1 MNFKEWQKDQKVIL
15 IDGSMSLGLEEQG
28 LDLNDKLWTAKA
40 LLNEPE
46 KIVKVHQN
54 YYDAG
59 ANIAITSSYQATVT
73 GFERLGYSTEASR
86 GLIKQTVRLAKQAQA
101 NSQGTQEKW
110 VAASVGPYGAYLA
123 DGSEYRGNYGL
134 SQTELEDFHRE
145 RLELLLDAEP
155 DLLAI
160 ETIPDLTEIQ
170 ALIALLAQHPSA
182 SAWVTVTLK
191 DAQHLC
197 DGTDLRVFQLLAE
210 SSDQIIA
217 YGVNCVQPDLVLP
230 TLDYLKEI
238 ATKPLVAYPNSG
250 AVYDPTTKVWTH
262 DHAVDEVFS
271 TKALKWHDSGCK
283 WIGGC
288 CCTSSKEIKLL
299 KETFSAVL

>member
-1 MNFKEWQKDQKVIL
+1 MNEKD
-15 IDGSMSLGLEEQG
+15 
-28 LDLNDKLWTAKA
+28 
-40 LLNEPE
+40 
-46 KIVKVHQN
+46 KIEKVHQN

-59 ANIAITSSYQATVT
+59 ANIAITASYQATVA
-73 GFERLGYSTEASR
+73 GFERLGQTTEEGRA
-86 GLIKQTVRLAKQAQA
+86 LIQKTVELAKQAQTK
-101 NSQGTQEKW
+101 SQGTQEKW

-134 SQTELEDFHRE
+134 SQTELVDFHRE
-145 RLELLLDAEP
+145 RLELLLESGA

-170 ALIALLAQHPSA
+170 AVIELLAQHPKTT
-182 SAWVTVTLK
+182 AWLTVTLK
-191 DAQHLC
+191 DDHHLC

-210 SSDQIIA
+210 SSEQIIA

-230 TLDYLKEI
+230 ALEYLKEI

-250 AVYDPTTKVWTH
+250 ATYDATTKVWTH
-262 DHAVDEVFS
+262 SHAVDEVFS
-271 TKALKWHDSGCK
+271 NEALKWHESGCK

-288 CCTSSKEIKLL
+288 CCTSAKEISLL
-299 KETFSAVL
+299 KETFSAIL

>member
-1 MNFKEWQKDQKVIL
+1 MDFKEWQKNQKVIL

-40 LLNEPE
+40 LVNEPD
-46 KIVKVHQN
+46 KIEKVHQN

-73 GFERLGYSTEASR
+73 GFERLGYTTKESR
-86 GLIKQTVRLAKQAQA
+86 TLIKKTVELAKQAQA
-101 NSQGTQEKW
+101 KSQGTQEKW

-134 SQTELEDFHRE
+134 AQTELVDFHSE
-145 RLELLLDAEP
+145 RLELLLEAEP

-160 ETIPDLTEIQ
+160 ETIPDITEIQ
-170 ALIALLAQHPSA
+170 AIIELLAQHPKA
-182 SAWVTVTLK
+182 SAWLTVTLK
-191 DAQHLC
+191 DAHHLC

-210 SSDQIIA
+210 SSEQIIA

-230 TLDYLKEI
+230 ALEYLEEI
-238 ATKPLVAYPNSG
+238 ATKSLVAYPNSG
-250 AVYDPTTKVWTH
+250 AIYDPATKVWTH
-262 DHAVDEVFS
+262 SHAVDEVFS
-271 TKALKWHDSGCK
+271 KKALKWNESGCK

-288 CCTSSKEIKLL
+288 CCTSSKEISLL
-299 KETFSAVL
+299 KETFAAVI

>member
-1 MNFKEWQKDQKVIL
+1 MDFKEWQKNQKVIL

-40 LLNEPE
+40 LVNEPD
-46 KIVKVHQN
+46 KIEKVHQN

-59 ANIAITSSYQATVT
+59 ANIAITSSYQATVA
-73 GFERLGYSTEASR
+73 GFERLGHTPEEGRA
-86 GLIKQTVRLAKQAQA
+86 LIKRTVQLAKQAQA
-101 NSQGTQEKW
+101 KSRGTQAKW
-110 VAASVGPYGAYLA
+110 VAASIGPYGAYLA

-134 SQTELEDFHRE
+134 LQTELVDFHRE
-145 RLELLLDAEP
+145 RLELLLEAGA

-170 ALIALLAQHPSA
+170 AVIELLAQYPKA
-182 SAWVTVTLK
+182 AAWLTVTLK
-191 DAQHLC
+191 DAHHLC
-197 DGTDLRVFQLLAE
+197 DGTDLCVFQLLAE
-210 SSDQIIA
+210 SSEQIIA

-230 TLDYLKEI
+230 ALEYLKEI

-250 AVYDPTTKVWTH
+250 AIYDPTTKVWTH
-262 DHAVDEVFS
+262 NHAVDEVFS
-271 TKALKWHDSGCK
+271 NEALKWHGLGCK

-288 CCTSSKEIKLL
+288 CCTSAKEISLL
-299 KETFSAVL
+299 KETFAAVL